1 MQELNMTI
9 LTRKLA
15 IAAALA
21 ASALSSAAMADTI
34 TLDSSNVGQ
43 SFTVSYNGFSNGV
56 TVDGLGGTA
65 TFTLTSASANQY
77 TFDYSVTNTTGNGVQ
92 STISSFAMNIDPNIS
107 SATSTGAFDY
117 AVLNS
122 SYPNGL
128 GAVDVCFKAG
138 GSSSCAGNG
147 GGVDFGKTGTGTM
160 TLGFSAPTD
169 AVTLNDFMLRYQAIC
184 GAGDVTSASG
194 TGTITSRPPSG
205 SSGGNPVPEPGM
217 LGLLGLGL
225 IGIGLMRSR
234 TRQRFAPAIA

>member
-1 MQELNMTI
+1 MKT
-9 LTRKLA
+9 LTRKIA

-21 ASALSSAAMADTI
+21 ASAISGTAWADAI
-34 TLDSSNVGQ
+34 TLDNSNVGQ
-43 SFTVSYNGFSNGV
+43 SFTVSYNGFSNG
-56 TVDGLGGTA
+56 TTIDGLTGTA
-65 TFTLTSASANQY
+65 TFTLTSATANEY
-77 TFDYSVTNTTGNGVQ
+77 KFDYSFSNTTSNGVQ
-92 STISSFAMNIDPNIS
+92 STISSFALNVDPTLG
-107 SATSTGAFDY
+107 SASSTGAFDF

-122 SYPNGL
+122 SYPNGI

-138 GSSSCAGNG
+138 SSASCGGNG
-147 GGVDFGKTGTGTM
+147 GGILTGDTGSGTL

-169 AVTLNDFMLRYQAIC
+169 SVTLNDFLLRYQAIC

-225 IGIGLMRSR
+225 FGIGLMRSR

>member
-1 MQELNMTI
+1 MTT

-21 ASALSSAAMADTI
+21 ASAISGTAWADAI
-34 TLDSSNVGQ
+34 TLDTSNVGQ
-43 SFTVSYNGFSNGV
+43 SFTVSYNGFSNG
-56 TVDGLGGTA
+56 TTIDGLSGTA
-65 TFTLTSASANQY
+65 TFTLTSATANEY
-77 TFDYSVTNTTGNGVQ
+77 KFDYSFTNTTSNGVQ
-92 STISSFAMNIDPNIS
+92 STISSFALNVDPNIS
-107 SATSTGAFDY
+107 SASSTGAFNF

-122 SYPNGL
+122 SYPNAI

-138 GSSSCAGNG
+138 GSASCAGNG
-147 GGVDFGKTGTGTM
+147 GGVLTGDTGTGTL
-160 TLGFSAPTD
+160 TLGFSAPTSS
-169 AVTLNDFMLRYQAIC
+169 VTLNDFLLRYQAIC

-225 IGIGLMRSR
+225 FGIGLMRSR
-234 TRQRFAPAIA
+234 TRQRFAPAMA